1 MGELYGTC
9 ALLAAVLFF
18 VLLQK
23 FESRFGKVDKELGEI
38 KKRMDD
44 LLKAQEKMASGPVR
58 AKEDVTAETLDNT
71 DILPYVTEELPDS
84 TVTALKEEKAV
95 EEKAVEGIQPIMAET
110 TPQKLNA
117 SLEKESAEATL
128 QETSPEAPLEIP
140 SVSKRKQV
148 NYEKFIGEN
157 LFGKIGILV
166 FVIGVGFFVKYAI
179 DKDWINETLR
189 TVLGF
194 LTGSALLVVA
204 ERLQKK
210 YRTFSSLLA
219 GGAFAVF
226 YLTVAIAF
234 HFYHL
239 FPQTVAFTIL
249 IAITLFMSILSILY
263 DRREL
268 AIISLVGGFLAPFLV
283 STGNGNYL
291 VLFTYMSILNLGMFG
306 LSIYMK
312 WGELPVIAFVFTYV
326 VMGIFLLTG
335 FTTGSTHIS
344 VHLFIFATLFY
355 FIFLLPILSILRIE
369 AVKKN
374 RGLLLVIITNNFI
387 YLLLGI
393 LFLRNMGLPFKSE
406 GLLIAI
412 INLVLVIWLRMS
424 KKDYKFLIYA
434 MLGLVLT
441 FVSITIPIQLDGN
454 YITLFWAAEMVL
466 LLWLY
471 VKSKIGV
478 YERATQVLMGLTL
491 VSYLMDI
498 YNVLMTSSSSETI
511 FLNSSFATSLF
522 VGLATGAFALLMG
535 RYRSLFTEARYL
547 RYTPWNSIM
556 LLAAAAI
563 LYYTFMAEFAL
574 HLAGATRSG
583 MMLAFT
589 SAAIFILS
597 YTFKK
602 RFPIKQYTIP
612 YLTAMGM
619 NVLIYVI
626 NIWGDQWVYTSLT
639 PALLRWL
646 AAAFVIA
653 NLYYV
658 ARQYYTLIGLKTPF
672 TVYLNVL
679 ALFLWLTMARSF
691 LLQAGVEDFDAGFS
705 VSLSIAGFIQMALG
719 MRLHQKVLRI
729 ISLSTFGIVLLKL
742 ILKDLWA
749 MPTIGKII
757 VFIILGLIL
766 LILSFLYQKLKDVLF
781 NKVKA
786 AVHFRTGSL
795 YFIIFVFI
803 IFIPVKPRSVSPA
816 LQSVLCH
823 RNS

>member
-128 QETSPEAPLEIP
+128 QETSPEAPFEIL
-140 SVSKRKQV
+140 SASKRKQV

-306 LSIYMK
+306 LSIYKK

-406 GLLIAI
+406 GLLSLLIAI

-556 LLAAAAI
+556 LAAAAI

-597 YTFKK
+597 YAFKK

-619 NVLIYVI
+619 NVLIYAI

-639 PALLRWL
+639 PALLRWF

-742 ILKDLWA
+742 VLKDLWA

-781 NKVKA
+781 KNDEDE
-786 AVHFRTGSL
+786 TD
-795 YFIIFVFI
+795 
-803 IFIPVKPRSVSPA
+803 
-816 LQSVLCH
+816 
-823 RNS
+823 

>member
-1 MGELYGTC
+1 MGDFYGVC
-9 ALLAAVLFF
+9 ALLAALMFF
-18 VLLQK
+18 VLIQK
-23 FESRFGKVDKELGEI
+23 FDKKFGKVEKELDEI
-38 KKRMDD
+38 KKRMDAF
-44 LLKAQEKMASGPVR
+44 LKAQERIASDHVQS
-58 AKEDVTAETLDNT
+58 KENV
-71 DILPYVTEELPDS
+71 
-84 TVTALKEEKAV
+84 
-95 EEKAVEGIQPIMAET
+95 
-110 TPQKLNA
+110 
-117 SLEKESAEATL
+117 SAEAVEDTCIPPHAANEIPVPKKEL
-128 QETSPEAPLEIP
+128 LRKEEQLEAPQGMMAENNVTSEIP
-140 SVSKRKQV
+140 VVTPSVRKQKKV

-239 FPQTVAFTIL
+239 FPQTVAFIIL
-249 IAITLFMSILSILY
+249 IVITLFMSILSVLY

-268 AIISLVGGFLAPFLV
+268 AIISLVGGFLAPFIV
-283 STGNGNYL
+283 SSGDGNYM
-291 VLFTYMSILNLGMFG
+291 VLFTYISILNLGMFG
-306 LSIYMK
+306 LSIYKK
-312 WGELPVIAFVFTYV
+312 WGELPVIAFVFTYL
-326 VMGIFLLTG
+326 VMGLFLLTG
-335 FTTGSTHIS
+335 YSTGTAIIS
-344 VHLFIFATLFY
+344 VHLFAFATLFY

-369 AVKKN
+369 AIKKN

-393 LFLRNMGLPFKSE
+393 LFLRNMELAFKSE
-406 GLLIAI
+406 GLLSLFIAI

-471 VKSKIGV
+471 VKSKIWI
-478 YERATQVLMGLTL
+478 YERATLVLMGLTL
-491 VSYLMDI
+491 ISYLMDVSAVI
-498 YNVLMTSSSSETI
+498 LSSSSSDTV

-522 VGLATGAFALLMG
+522 VGLAAGAFALMMG
-535 RYRSLFTEARYL
+535 HYRSLFSESRCL
-547 RYTPWNSIM
+547 RYVPWNPVM
-556 LLAAAAI
+556 LLTSAAI
-563 LYYTFMAEFAL
+563 LYYTFMAEFSL

-583 MMLAFT
+583 MMLVFT
-589 SAAIFILS
+589 SAAILILS
-597 YTFKK
+597 YAFKK
-602 RFPIKQYTIP
+602 RFPIEQCTIP
-612 YLTAMGM
+612 YLAGLGI
-619 NVLIYVI
+619 NVLIYAI
-626 NIWGDQWVYTSLT
+626 NIWGDQWAHMSLS
-639 PALLRWL
+639 PVLLRWL
-646 AAAFVIA
+646 AAAFIIV

-658 ARQYYTLIGLKTPF
+658 ARQYYTIIGLKTHF

-679 ALFLWLTMARSF
+679 ALLLWLTMARSF
-691 LLQAGVEDFDAGFS
+691 LWQAGVEDFDAGFS
-705 VSLSIAGFIQMALG
+705 VSLSIAGFVQMALG

-766 LILSFLYQKLKDVLF
+766 LVLSFLYQKLKGVLF
-781 NKVKA
+781 KNDEDE
-786 AVHFRTGSL
+786 TD
-795 YFIIFVFI
+795 
-803 IFIPVKPRSVSPA
+803 
-816 LQSVLCH
+816 
-823 RNS
+823 

>member
-1 MGELYGTC
+1 MGDFYGVC
-9 ALLAAVLFF
+9 ALLAALMFF
-18 VLLQK
+18 VLIQK
-23 FESRFGKVDKELGEI
+23 FDKKFGKVEKELDEI
-38 KKRMDD
+38 KKRMDAF
-44 LLKAQEKMASGPVR
+44 LKAQERIASDHVQS
-58 AKEDVTAETLDNT
+58 KENV
-71 DILPYVTEELPDS
+71 
-84 TVTALKEEKAV
+84 
-95 EEKAVEGIQPIMAET
+95 
-110 TPQKLNA
+110 
-117 SLEKESAEATL
+117 SAEAVEDTCIPPHAANEIPVL
-128 QETSPEAPLEIP
+128 KKERLRKEEQLEAPQGMMAENNVTSEIP
-140 SVSKRKQV
+140 VVTPSVRKQKKV

-239 FPQTVAFTIL
+239 FPQTVAFIIL
-249 IAITLFMSILSILY
+249 IVITLFMSILSVLY

-268 AIISLVGGFLAPFLV
+268 AIISLVGGFLAPFIV
-283 STGNGNYL
+283 SSGDGNYM
-291 VLFTYMSILNLGMFG
+291 VLFTYISILNLGMFG
-306 LSIYMK
+306 LSIYKK
-312 WGELPVIAFVFTYV
+312 WGELPVIAFVFTYL
-326 VMGIFLLTG
+326 VMGLFLLTG
-335 FTTGSTHIS
+335 YSTGTAIIS
-344 VHLFIFATLFY
+344 VHLFAFATLFY

-369 AVKKN
+369 AIKKN

-393 LFLRNMGLPFKSE
+393 LFLRNMELAFKSE
-406 GLLIAI
+406 GLLSLFIAI

-471 VKSKIGV
+471 VKSKIWI
-478 YERATQVLMGLTL
+478 YERATLVLMGLTL
-491 VSYLMDI
+491 ISYLMDVSAVI
-498 YNVLMTSSSSETI
+498 LSSSSSDTV

-522 VGLATGAFALLMG
+522 VGLAAGAFALMMG
-535 RYRSLFTEARYL
+535 HYRSLFSESRCL
-547 RYTPWNSIM
+547 RYVPWNPVM
-556 LLAAAAI
+556 LLTSAAI
-563 LYYTFMAEFAL
+563 LYYTFMAEFSL

-583 MMLAFT
+583 MMLVFT
-589 SAAIFILS
+589 SAAILILS
-597 YTFKK
+597 YAFKK
-602 RFPIKQYTIP
+602 RFPIEQCTIP
-612 YLTAMGM
+612 YLAGLGI
-619 NVLIYVI
+619 NVLIYAI
-626 NIWGDQWVYTSLT
+626 NIWGDQWAHMSLS
-639 PALLRWL
+639 PVLLRWL
-646 AAAFVIA
+646 AAAFIIV

-658 ARQYYTLIGLKTPF
+658 ARQYYTIIGLKTHS

-679 ALFLWLTMARSF
+679 ALLLWLTMVRSF
-691 LLQAGVEDFDAGFS
+691 LWQAGVEDFDAGFS
-705 VSLSIAGFIQMALG
+705 VSLSIAGFVQMALG

-766 LILSFLYQKLKDVLF
+766 LVLSFLYQKLKGVLF
-781 NKVKA
+781 KNDEDE
-786 AVHFRTGSL
+786 TD
-795 YFIIFVFI
+795 
-803 IFIPVKPRSVSPA
+803 
-816 LQSVLCH
+816 
-823 RNS
+823 

>member
-306 LSIYMK
+306 LSIYQK

-335 FTTGSTHIS
+335 FTTGSTDIS

-387 YLLLGI
+387 YLLLGV

-406 GLLIAI
+406 GLLSLLIAI

-478 YERATQVLMGLTL
+478 YERATQVLMGLSL

-547 RYTPWNSIM
+547 RYIPWNSIM

-597 YTFKK
+597 YAFKK

-619 NVLIYVI
+619 NVLIYAI

-639 PALLRWL
+639 PALLRWF

-742 ILKDLWA
+742 VLKDLWA

-781 NKVKA
+781 KNDEDE
-786 AVHFRTGSL
+786 TD
-795 YFIIFVFI
+795 
-803 IFIPVKPRSVSPA
+803 
-816 LQSVLCH
+816 
-823 RNS
+823 

>member
-1 MGELYGTC
+1 MGDFYGVC
-9 ALLAAVLFF
+9 ALLAALMFF
-18 VLLQK
+18 VLIQK
-23 FESRFGKVDKELGEI
+23 FDKKFGKVEKELDEI
-38 KKRMDD
+38 KKRMDAF
-44 LLKAQEKMASGPVR
+44 LKAQERIASDHVQS
-58 AKEDVTAETLDNT
+58 KENV
-71 DILPYVTEELPDS
+71 
-84 TVTALKEEKAV
+84 
-95 EEKAVEGIQPIMAET
+95 
-110 TPQKLNA
+110 
-117 SLEKESAEATL
+117 SAEAVEDTCIPPHAANEIPVPKKEL
-128 QETSPEAPLEIP
+128 LRKEEQLEAPQGMMAENNVTSEIP
-140 SVSKRKQV
+140 VVTPSVRKQKKV

-239 FPQTVAFTIL
+239 FPQTVAFIIL
-249 IAITLFMSILSILY
+249 IVITLFMSILSVLY

-268 AIISLVGGFLAPFLV
+268 AIISLVGGFLAPFIV
-283 STGNGNYL
+283 SSGDGNYM
-291 VLFTYMSILNLGMFG
+291 VLFTYISILNLGMFG
-306 LSIYMK
+306 LSIYKK
-312 WGELPVIAFVFTYV
+312 WGELPVIAFVFTYL
-326 VMGIFLLTG
+326 VMGLFLLTG
-335 FTTGSTHIS
+335 YSTGTAIIS
-344 VHLFIFATLFY
+344 VHLFAFATLFY

-369 AVKKN
+369 AIKKN

-393 LFLRNMGLPFKSE
+393 LFLRNMELAFKSE
-406 GLLIAI
+406 GLLSLFIAI

-424 KKDYKFLIYA
+424 KRDYKFLIYA

-471 VKSKIGV
+471 VKSKIWI
-478 YERATQVLMGLTL
+478 YERATLVLMGLTL
-491 VSYLMDI
+491 ISYLMDVSAVI
-498 YNVLMTSSSSETI
+498 LSSPSSDTI

-522 VGLATGAFALLMG
+522 VGLAAGAFALMMG
-535 RYRSLFTEARYL
+535 HYRSLFSEARCL
-547 RYTPWNSIM
+547 RYVPWNPVM
-556 LLAAAAI
+556 LLTSAAI
-563 LYYTFMAEFAL
+563 LYYTFMAEFSL

-583 MMLAFT
+583 MMLVFT
-589 SAAIFILS
+589 SAAILILS
-597 YTFKK
+597 YAFKK
-602 RFPIKQYTIP
+602 RFPIEQCTIP
-612 YLTAMGM
+612 YLAGLGV
-619 NVLIYVI
+619 NVLIYAI
-626 NIWGDQWVYTSLT
+626 NIWGDQWAHMSL
-639 PALLRWL
+639 PPVLLRWL
-646 AAAFVIA
+646 AAAFIIV

-658 ARQYYTLIGLKTPF
+658 ARQYYTIIGLKIHF

-679 ALFLWLTMARSF
+679 ALLLWLTMARSF
-691 LLQAGVEDFDAGFS
+691 LWQAGVEDFDAGFS
-705 VSLSIAGFIQMALG
+705 VSLSIAGFVQMALG

-766 LILSFLYQKLKDVLF
+766 LVLSFLYQKLKGVLF
-781 NKVKA
+781 KNDEDE
-786 AVHFRTGSL
+786 TD
-795 YFIIFVFI
+795 
-803 IFIPVKPRSVSPA
+803 
-816 LQSVLCH
+816 
-823 RNS
+823 

>member
-1 MGELYGTC
+1 M
-9 ALLAAVLFF
+9 
-18 VLLQK
+18 
-23 FESRFGKVDKELGEI
+23 
-38 KKRMDD
+38 
-44 LLKAQEKMASGPVR
+44 
-58 AKEDVTAETLDNT
+58 
-71 DILPYVTEELPDS
+71 
-84 TVTALKEEKAV
+84 
-95 EEKAVEGIQPIMAET
+95 
-110 TPQKLNA
+110 
-117 SLEKESAEATL
+117 
-128 QETSPEAPLEIP
+128 
-140 SVSKRKQV
+140 
-148 NYEKFIGEN
+148 
-157 LFGKIGILV
+157 
-166 FVIGVGFFVKYAI
+166 KYAI

-239 FPQTVAFTIL
+239 FPQTVAFIIL
-249 IAITLFMSILSILY
+249 IVITLFMSILSVLY

-268 AIISLVGGFLAPFLV
+268 AIISLVGGFLAPFIV
-283 STGNGNYL
+283 SSGDGNYM
-291 VLFTYMSILNLGMFG
+291 VLFTYISILNLGMFG
-306 LSIYMK
+306 LSIYKK
-312 WGELPVIAFVFTYV
+312 WGELPVIAFVFTYL
-326 VMGIFLLTG
+326 VMGLFLLTG
-335 FTTGSTHIS
+335 YSTGTAIIS
-344 VHLFIFATLFY
+344 VHLFAFATLFY

-369 AVKKN
+369 AIKKN

-393 LFLRNMGLPFKSE
+393 LFLRNMELAFKSE
-406 GLLIAI
+406 GLLSLFIAI

-471 VKSKIGV
+471 VKSKIWI
-478 YERATQVLMGLTL
+478 YERATLVLMGLTL
-491 VSYLMDI
+491 ISYLMDVSAVI
-498 YNVLMTSSSSETI
+498 LSSSSSDTV

-522 VGLATGAFALLMG
+522 VGLAAGAFALMMG
-535 RYRSLFTEARYL
+535 HYRSLFSESRCL
-547 RYTPWNSIM
+547 RYVPWNPVM
-556 LLAAAAI
+556 LLTSAAI
-563 LYYTFMAEFAL
+563 LYYTFMAEFSL

-583 MMLAFT
+583 MMLVFT
-589 SAAIFILS
+589 SAAILILS
-597 YTFKK
+597 YAFKK
-602 RFPIKQYTIP
+602 RFPIEQCTIP
-612 YLTAMGM
+612 YLAGLGI
-619 NVLIYVI
+619 NVLIYAI
-626 NIWGDQWVYTSLT
+626 NIWGDQWAHMSLS
-639 PALLRWL
+639 PVLLRWL
-646 AAAFVIA
+646 AAAFIIV

-658 ARQYYTLIGLKTPF
+658 ARQYYTIIGLKTHS

-679 ALFLWLTMARSF
+679 ALLLWLTMVRSF
-691 LLQAGVEDFDAGFS
+691 LWQAGVEDFDAGFS
-705 VSLSIAGFIQMALG
+705 VSLSIAGFVQMALG

-766 LILSFLYQKLKDVLF
+766 LVLSFLYQKLKGVLF
-781 NKVKA
+781 KNDEDE
-786 AVHFRTGSL
+786 TD
-795 YFIIFVFI
+795 
-803 IFIPVKPRSVSPA
+803 
-816 LQSVLCH
+816 
-823 RNS
+823 

>member
-1 MGELYGTC
+1 MGDFYGVC
-9 ALLAAVLFF
+9 ALLAALMFF
-18 VLLQK
+18 VLIQK
-23 FESRFGKVDKELGEI
+23 FDKKFGKVEKELDEI
-38 KKRMDD
+38 KKRMDAF
-44 LLKAQEKMASGPVR
+44 LKAQERIASDHVQS
-58 AKEDVTAETLDNT
+58 KENV
-71 DILPYVTEELPDS
+71 
-84 TVTALKEEKAV
+84 
-95 EEKAVEGIQPIMAET
+95 
-110 TPQKLNA
+110 
-117 SLEKESAEATL
+117 SAEAVEDTCIPPHAANEIPVPKKEL
-128 QETSPEAPLEIP
+128 LRKEEQLEAPQGMMAENNVTSEIP
-140 SVSKRKQV
+140 VVTPSVRKQKKV

-239 FPQTVAFTIL
+239 FPQTVAFIIL
-249 IAITLFMSILSILY
+249 IVITLFMSILSVLY

-268 AIISLVGGFLAPFLV
+268 AIISLVGGFLAPFIV
-283 STGNGNYL
+283 SSGDGNYM
-291 VLFTYMSILNLGMFG
+291 VLFTYISILNLGMFG
-306 LSIYMK
+306 LSIYKK
-312 WGELPVIAFVFTYV
+312 WGELPVIAFVFTYL
-326 VMGIFLLTG
+326 VMGLFLLTG
-335 FTTGSTHIS
+335 YSTGTAIIS
-344 VHLFIFATLFY
+344 VHLFAFATLFY

-369 AVKKN
+369 AIKKN

-393 LFLRNMGLPFKSE
+393 LFLRNMELAFKSE
-406 GLLIAI
+406 GLLSLFIAI

-471 VKSKIGV
+471 VKSKIWI
-478 YERATQVLMGLTL
+478 YERATLVLMGLTL
-491 VSYLMDI
+491 ISYLMDVSAVI
-498 YNVLMTSSSSETI
+498 LSSPSSDTI

-522 VGLATGAFALLMG
+522 VGLAAGAFALMMG
-535 RYRSLFTEARYL
+535 HYRSLFSEARCL
-547 RYTPWNSIM
+547 RYVPWNPVM
-556 LLAAAAI
+556 LLTSAAI
-563 LYYTFMAEFAL
+563 LYYTFMAEFSL

-583 MMLAFT
+583 MMLVFT
-589 SAAIFILS
+589 SAAILILS
-597 YTFKK
+597 YAFKK
-602 RFPIKQYTIP
+602 RFPIEQCTIP
-612 YLTAMGM
+612 YLAGLGV
-619 NVLIYVI
+619 NVLIYAI
-626 NIWGDQWVYTSLT
+626 NIWGDQWAHMSL
-639 PALLRWL
+639 PPVLLRWL
-646 AAAFVIA
+646 AAAFIIV

-658 ARQYYTLIGLKTPF
+658 ARQYYTIIGLKIHF

-679 ALFLWLTMARSF
+679 ALLLWLTMARSF
-691 LLQAGVEDFDAGFS
+691 LWQAGVEDFDAGFS
-705 VSLSIAGFIQMALG
+705 VSLSIAGFVQMALG

-749 MPTIGKII
+749 MPLS
-757 VFIILGLIL
+757 VRSLC
-766 LILSFLYQKLKDVLF
+766 LSFW
-781 NKVKA
+781 A
-786 AVHFRTGSL
+786 
-795 YFIIFVFI
+795 
-803 IFIPVKPRSVSPA
+803 
-816 LQSVLCH
+816 
-823 RNS
+823 

>member
-1 MGELYGTC
+1 MGDFYGVC
-9 ALLAAVLFF
+9 ALLAALMFF
-18 VLLQK
+18 VLIQK
-23 FESRFGKVDKELGEI
+23 FDKKFGKVEKELDEI
-38 KKRMDD
+38 KKRMDAF
-44 LLKAQEKMASGPVR
+44 LKAQERIASDHVQS
-58 AKEDVTAETLDNT
+58 KENV
-71 DILPYVTEELPDS
+71 
-84 TVTALKEEKAV
+84 
-95 EEKAVEGIQPIMAET
+95 
-110 TPQKLNA
+110 
-117 SLEKESAEATL
+117 SAEAVEDTCIPPHAANEIPVPKKEL
-128 QETSPEAPLEIP
+128 LRKEEQLEAPQGMMAENNVTSEIP
-140 SVSKRKQV
+140 VVTPSVRKQKKV

-239 FPQTVAFTIL
+239 FPQTVAFIIL
-249 IAITLFMSILSILY
+249 IVITLFMSILSVLY

-268 AIISLVGGFLAPFLV
+268 AIISLVGGFLAPFIV
-283 STGNGNYL
+283 SSGDGNYM
-291 VLFTYMSILNLGMFG
+291 VLFTYISILNLGMFG
-306 LSIYMK
+306 LSIYKK
-312 WGELPVIAFVFTYV
+312 WGELQVIAFVFTYL
-326 VMGIFLLTG
+326 VMGLFLLTG
-335 FTTGSTHIS
+335 YSTGTAIIS
-344 VHLFIFATLFY
+344 VHLFAFATLFY

-369 AVKKN
+369 AIKKN

-393 LFLRNMGLPFKSE
+393 LFLRNMELAFKSE
-406 GLLIAI
+406 GLLSLFIAI

-466 LLWLY
+466 LLWLS
-471 VKSKIGV
+471 VKSKIWI
-478 YERATQVLMGLTL
+478 YERATLVLMGLTL
-491 VSYLMDI
+491 ISYLMDVSAVI
-498 YNVLMTSSSSETI
+498 LSSPSSDTI

-522 VGLATGAFALLMG
+522 VGLAAGAFALMMG
-535 RYRSLFTEARYL
+535 HYRSLFSEARCL
-547 RYTPWNSIM
+547 RYVPWNPVM
-556 LLAAAAI
+556 LLTSAAI
-563 LYYTFMAEFAL
+563 LYYTFMAEFSL

-583 MMLAFT
+583 MMLVFT
-589 SAAIFILS
+589 SAAILILS
-597 YTFKK
+597 YAFKK
-602 RFPIKQYTIP
+602 RFPIEQCTIP
-612 YLTAMGM
+612 YLAGLGV
-619 NVLIYVI
+619 NVLIYAI
-626 NIWGDQWVYTSLT
+626 NIWGDQWAHMSL
-639 PALLRWL
+639 PPVLLRWL
-646 AAAFVIA
+646 AAAFIIV

-658 ARQYYTLIGLKTPF
+658 ARQYYTIIGLKIHF

-679 ALFLWLTMARSF
+679 ALLLWLTMARSF
-691 LLQAGVEDFDAGFS
+691 LWQAGVEDFDAGFS
-705 VSLSIAGFIQMALG
+705 VSLSIAGFVQMALG

-766 LILSFLYQKLKDVLF
+766 LVLSFLYQKLKGVLF
-781 NKVKA
+781 KNDEDE
-786 AVHFRTGSL
+786 TD
-795 YFIIFVFI
+795 
-803 IFIPVKPRSVSPA
+803 
-816 LQSVLCH
+816 
-823 RNS
+823 

>member
-1 MGELYGTC
+1 MGDFYGVC
-9 ALLAAVLFF
+9 ALLAALMFF
-18 VLLQK
+18 VLIQK
-23 FESRFGKVDKELGEI
+23 FDKKFGKVEKELDEI
-38 KKRMDD
+38 KKRMDAF
-44 LLKAQEKMASGPVR
+44 LKAQERIASDHVQS
-58 AKEDVTAETLDNT
+58 KENV
-71 DILPYVTEELPDS
+71 
-84 TVTALKEEKAV
+84 
-95 EEKAVEGIQPIMAET
+95 
-110 TPQKLNA
+110 
-117 SLEKESAEATL
+117 SAEAVEDTCIPPHAANEIPVL
-128 QETSPEAPLEIP
+128 KKELLRKEEQLEAPQGMMAENNVTSEIP
-140 SVSKRKQV
+140 VVTPSVRKQKKV

-239 FPQTVAFTIL
+239 FPQTVAFIIL
-249 IAITLFMSILSILY
+249 IVITLFMSILSVLY

-268 AIISLVGGFLAPFLV
+268 AIISLVGGFLAPFIV
-283 STGNGNYL
+283 SSGDGNYM
-291 VLFTYMSILNLGMFG
+291 VLFTYISILNLGMFG
-306 LSIYMK
+306 LSIYKK
-312 WGELPVIAFVFTYV
+312 WGELPVIAFVFTYL
-326 VMGIFLLTG
+326 VMGLFLLTG
-335 FTTGSTHIS
+335 YSTGTAIIS
-344 VHLFIFATLFY
+344 VHLFAFATLFY

-369 AVKKN
+369 AIKKN

-393 LFLRNMGLPFKSE
+393 LFLRNMELAFKSE
-406 GLLIAI
+406 GLLSLFIAI

-471 VKSKIGV
+471 VKSKIWI
-478 YERATQVLMGLTL
+478 YERATLVLMGLTL
-491 VSYLMDI
+491 ISYLMDVSAVI
-498 YNVLMTSSSSETI
+498 LSSSSSDTV

-522 VGLATGAFALLMG
+522 VGLAAGAFALMMG
-535 RYRSLFTEARYL
+535 HYRSLFSESRCL
-547 RYTPWNSIM
+547 RYVPWNPVM
-556 LLAAAAI
+556 LLTSAAI
-563 LYYTFMAEFAL
+563 LYYTFMAEFSL

-583 MMLAFT
+583 MMLVFT
-589 SAAIFILS
+589 SAAILILS
-597 YTFKK
+597 YAFKK
-602 RFPIKQYTIP
+602 RFPIEQCTIP
-612 YLTAMGM
+612 YLAGLGI
-619 NVLIYVI
+619 NVLIYAI
-626 NIWGDQWVYTSLT
+626 NIWGDQWAHMSL
-639 PALLRWL
+639 PPVLLRWL
-646 AAAFVIA
+646 AAAFIIV

-658 ARQYYTLIGLKTPF
+658 ARQYYTIIGLKTHS

-679 ALFLWLTMARSF
+679 ALLLWLTMVRSF
-691 LLQAGVEDFDAGFS
+691 LWQAGVEDFDAGFS
-705 VSLSIAGFIQMALG
+705 VSLSIAGFVQMALG

-766 LILSFLYQKLKDVLF
+766 LVLSFLYQKLKGVLF
-781 NKVKA
+781 KNDEDE
-786 AVHFRTGSL
+786 TD
-795 YFIIFVFI
+795 
-803 IFIPVKPRSVSPA
+803 
-816 LQSVLCH
+816 
-823 RNS
+823 

>member
-1 MGELYGTC
+1 VEDTC
-9 ALLAAVLFF
+9 IPPHAANEIPVL
-18 VLLQK
+18 K
-23 FESRFGKVDKELGEI
+23 KELL
-38 KKRMDD
+38 R
-44 LLKAQEKMASGPVR
+44 
-58 AKEDVTAETLDNT
+58 
-71 DILPYVTEELPDS
+71 
-84 TVTALKEEKAV
+84 KEEQLEAPQ
-95 EEKAVEGIQPIMAET
+95 GMMAE
-110 TPQKLNA
+110 NNV
-117 SLEKESAEATL
+117 
-128 QETSPEAPLEIP
+128 TSEIP
-140 SVSKRKQV
+140 VVTPSVRKQKKV

-239 FPQTVAFTIL
+239 FPQTVAFIIL
-249 IAITLFMSILSILY
+249 IVITLFMSILSVLY

-268 AIISLVGGFLAPFLV
+268 AIISLVGGFLAPFIV
-283 STGNGNYL
+283 SSGDGNYM
-291 VLFTYMSILNLGMFG
+291 VLFTYISILNLGMFG
-306 LSIYMK
+306 LSIYKK
-312 WGELPVIAFVFTYV
+312 WGELPVIAFVFTYL
-326 VMGIFLLTG
+326 VMGLFLLTG
-335 FTTGSTHIS
+335 YSTGTAIIS
-344 VHLFIFATLFY
+344 VHLFAFATLFY

-369 AVKKN
+369 AIKKN

-393 LFLRNMGLPFKSE
+393 LFLRNMELAFKSE
-406 GLLIAI
+406 GLLSLFIAI

-471 VKSKIGV
+471 VKSKIWI
-478 YERATQVLMGLTL
+478 YERATLVLMGLTL
-491 VSYLMDI
+491 ISYLMDVSAVI
-498 YNVLMTSSSSETI
+498 LSSSSSDTV

-522 VGLATGAFALLMG
+522 VGLAAGAFALMMG
-535 RYRSLFTEARYL
+535 HYRSLFSESRCL
-547 RYTPWNSIM
+547 RYVPWNPVM
-556 LLAAAAI
+556 LLTSAAI
-563 LYYTFMAEFAL
+563 LYYTFMAEFSL

-583 MMLAFT
+583 MMLVFT
-589 SAAIFILS
+589 SAAILILS
-597 YTFKK
+597 YAFKK
-602 RFPIKQYTIP
+602 RFPIEQCTIP
-612 YLTAMGM
+612 YLAGLGI
-619 NVLIYVI
+619 NVLIYAI
-626 NIWGDQWVYTSLT
+626 NIWGDQWAHMSLS
-639 PALLRWL
+639 PVLLRWL
-646 AAAFVIA
+646 AAAFIIV

-658 ARQYYTLIGLKTPF
+658 ARQYYTIIGLKTHS

-679 ALFLWLTMARSF
+679 ALLLWLTMVRSF
-691 LLQAGVEDFDAGFS
+691 LWQAGVEDFDAGFS
-705 VSLSIAGFIQMALG
+705 VSLSIAGFVQMALG

-766 LILSFLYQKLKDVLF
+766 LVLSFLYQKLKGVLF
-781 NKVKA
+781 KNDEDE
-786 AVHFRTGSL
+786 TD
-795 YFIIFVFI
+795 
-803 IFIPVKPRSVSPA
+803 
-816 LQSVLCH
+816 
-823 RNS
+823 

>member
-219 GGAFAVF
+219 GGAFA
-226 YLTVAIAF
+226 
-234 HFYHL
+234 
-239 FPQTVAFTIL
+239 
-249 IAITLFMSILSILY
+249 AITLFMSILSILY

-406 GLLIAI
+406 GLLSLLIAI

-597 YTFKK
+597 YAFKK

-619 NVLIYVI
+619 NVLIYAI

-639 PALLRWL
+639 PALLRWF

-742 ILKDLWA
+742 VLKDLWA

-781 NKVKA
+781 KNDEDE
-786 AVHFRTGSL
+786 TD
-795 YFIIFVFI
+795 
-803 IFIPVKPRSVSPA
+803 
-816 LQSVLCH
+816 
-823 RNS
+823 

>member
-1 MGELYGTC
+1 MGDFYGVC
-9 ALLAAVLFF
+9 ALLAALMFF
-18 VLLQK
+18 VLIQK
-23 FESRFGKVDKELGEI
+23 FDKKFGKVEKELDEI
-38 KKRMDD
+38 KKRMDAF
-44 LLKAQEKMASGPVR
+44 LKAQERIASDHVQS
-58 AKEDVTAETLDNT
+58 KENV
-71 DILPYVTEELPDS
+71 
-84 TVTALKEEKAV
+84 
-95 EEKAVEGIQPIMAET
+95 
-110 TPQKLNA
+110 
-117 SLEKESAEATL
+117 SAEAVEDTCIPPHAANEIPVL
-128 QETSPEAPLEIP
+128 KKELLRKEEQLEAPQGMMAENNVTSEIP
-140 SVSKRKQV
+140 VVTPSVRKQKKV

-239 FPQTVAFTIL
+239 FPQTVAFIIL
-249 IAITLFMSILSILY
+249 IVITLFMSILSVLY

-268 AIISLVGGFLAPFLV
+268 AIISLVGGFLAPFIV
-283 STGNGNYL
+283 SSGDGNYM
-291 VLFTYMSILNLGMFG
+291 VLFTYISILNLGMFG
-306 LSIYMK
+306 LSIYKK
-312 WGELPVIAFVFTYV
+312 WGELPVIVFVFTYL
-326 VMGIFLLTG
+326 VMGLFLLTG
-335 FTTGSTHIS
+335 YSTGTAIIS
-344 VHLFIFATLFY
+344 VHLFAFATLFY

-369 AVKKN
+369 AIKKN

-393 LFLRNMGLPFKSE
+393 LFLRNMELAFKSE
-406 GLLIAI
+406 GLLSLFIAI

-471 VKSKIGV
+471 VKSKIWI
-478 YERATQVLMGLTL
+478 YERATLVLMGLTL
-491 VSYLMDI
+491 ISYLMDVSAVI
-498 YNVLMTSSSSETI
+498 LSSSSSDTV

-522 VGLATGAFALLMG
+522 VGLAAGAFALMMG
-535 RYRSLFTEARYL
+535 HYRSLFSESRCL
-547 RYTPWNSIM
+547 RYVPWNPVM
-556 LLAAAAI
+556 LLTSAAI
-563 LYYTFMAEFAL
+563 LYYTFMAEFSL

-583 MMLAFT
+583 MMLVFT
-589 SAAIFILS
+589 SAAILILS
-597 YTFKK
+597 YAFKK
-602 RFPIKQYTIP
+602 RFPIEQCTIP
-612 YLTAMGM
+612 YLAGLGI
-619 NVLIYVI
+619 NVLIYAI
-626 NIWGDQWVYTSLT
+626 NIWGDQWAHMSLS
-639 PALLRWL
+639 PVLLRWL
-646 AAAFVIA
+646 AAAFIIV

-658 ARQYYTLIGLKTPF
+658 ARQYYTIIGLKTHF

-679 ALFLWLTMARSF
+679 ALLLWLTMVRSF
-691 LLQAGVEDFDAGFS
+691 LWQAGVEDFDAGFS
-705 VSLSIAGFIQMALG
+705 VSLSIAGFVQMALG

-766 LILSFLYQKLKDVLF
+766 LVLSFLYQKLKGVLF
-781 NKVKA
+781 KNDEDE
-786 AVHFRTGSL
+786 TD
-795 YFIIFVFI
+795 
-803 IFIPVKPRSVSPA
+803 
-816 LQSVLCH
+816 
-823 RNS
+823 

>member
-1 MGELYGTC
+1 M
-9 ALLAAVLFF
+9 FF
-18 VLLQK
+18 VLIQK
-23 FESRFGKVDKELGEI
+23 FDKKFGKVEKELDEI
-38 KKRMDD
+38 KKRMDAF
-44 LLKAQEKMASGPVR
+44 LKAQERIASDHVQS
-58 AKEDVTAETLDNT
+58 KENV
-71 DILPYVTEELPDS
+71 
-84 TVTALKEEKAV
+84 
-95 EEKAVEGIQPIMAET
+95 
-110 TPQKLNA
+110 
-117 SLEKESAEATL
+117 SAEAVEDTCIPPHAANEIPVL
-128 QETSPEAPLEIP
+128 KKELLRKEEQLEAPQGMMAENNVTSEIP
-140 SVSKRKQV
+140 VVTPSVRKQKKV

-239 FPQTVAFTIL
+239 FPQTVAFIIL
-249 IAITLFMSILSILY
+249 IVITLFMSILSVLY

-268 AIISLVGGFLAPFLV
+268 AIISLVGGFLAPFIV
-283 STGNGNYL
+283 SSGDGNYM
-291 VLFTYMSILNLGMFG
+291 VLFTYISILNLGMFG
-306 LSIYMK
+306 LSIYKK
-312 WGELPVIAFVFTYV
+312 WGELPVIAFVFTYL
-326 VMGIFLLTG
+326 VMGLFLLTG
-335 FTTGSTHIS
+335 YSTGTAIIS
-344 VHLFIFATLFY
+344 VHLFAFATLFY

-369 AVKKN
+369 AIKKN

-393 LFLRNMGLPFKSE
+393 LFLRNMELAFKSE
-406 GLLIAI
+406 GLLSLFIAI

-471 VKSKIGV
+471 VKSKIWI
-478 YERATQVLMGLTL
+478 YERATLVLMGLTL
-491 VSYLMDI
+491 ISYLMDVSAVI
-498 YNVLMTSSSSETI
+498 LSSSSSDTV

-522 VGLATGAFALLMG
+522 VGLAAGAFALMMG
-535 RYRSLFTEARYL
+535 HYRSLFSESRCL
-547 RYTPWNSIM
+547 RYVPWNPVM
-556 LLAAAAI
+556 LLTSAAI
-563 LYYTFMAEFAL
+563 LYYTFMAEFSL

-583 MMLAFT
+583 MMLVFT
-589 SAAIFILS
+589 SAAILILS
-597 YTFKK
+597 YAFKK
-602 RFPIKQYTIP
+602 RFPIEQCTIP
-612 YLTAMGM
+612 YLAGLGI
-619 NVLIYVI
+619 NVLIYAI
-626 NIWGDQWVYTSLT
+626 NIWGDQWAHMSLS
-639 PALLRWL
+639 PVLLRWL
-646 AAAFVIA
+646 AAAFIIV

-658 ARQYYTLIGLKTPF
+658 ARQYYTIIGLKTHF

-679 ALFLWLTMARSF
+679 ALLLWLTMVRSF
-691 LLQAGVEDFDAGFS
+691 LWQAGVEDFDAGFS
-705 VSLSIAGFIQMALG
+705 VSLSIAGFVQMALG

-766 LILSFLYQKLKDVLF
+766 LVLSFLYQKLKGVLF
-781 NKVKA
+781 KNDEDE
-786 AVHFRTGSL
+786 TD
-795 YFIIFVFI
+795 
-803 IFIPVKPRSVSPA
+803 
-816 LQSVLCH
+816 
-823 RNS
+823 

>member
-1 MGELYGTC
+1 MGDFYGVC
-9 ALLAAVLFF
+9 ALLAALMFF
-18 VLLQK
+18 VLIQK
-23 FESRFGKVDKELGEI
+23 FDKKFGKVEKELDEI
-38 KKRMDD
+38 KKRMDAF
-44 LLKAQEKMASGPVR
+44 LKAQERIASDHVQS
-58 AKEDVTAETLDNT
+58 KENV
-71 DILPYVTEELPDS
+71 
-84 TVTALKEEKAV
+84 
-95 EEKAVEGIQPIMAET
+95 
-110 TPQKLNA
+110 
-117 SLEKESAEATL
+117 SAEAVEDTCIPPHAANEIPVL
-128 QETSPEAPLEIP
+128 KKELLRKEEQLEAPQGMMAENNVTSEIP
-140 SVSKRKQV
+140 VVTPSVRKQKKV

-179 DKDWINETLR
+179 DKDLINETLR

-239 FPQTVAFTIL
+239 FPQTVAFIIL
-249 IAITLFMSILSILY
+249 IVITLFMSILSVLY

-268 AIISLVGGFLAPFLV
+268 AIISLVGGFLAPFIV
-283 STGNGNYL
+283 SSGDGNYM
-291 VLFTYMSILNLGMFG
+291 VLFTYISILNLGMFG
-306 LSIYMK
+306 LSIYKK
-312 WGELPVIAFVFTYV
+312 WGELPVIAFVFTYL
-326 VMGIFLLTG
+326 VMGLFLLTG
-335 FTTGSTHIS
+335 YSTGTAIIS
-344 VHLFIFATLFY
+344 VHLFAFATLFY

-369 AVKKN
+369 AIKKN

-393 LFLRNMGLPFKSE
+393 LFLRNMELAFKSE
-406 GLLIAI
+406 GLLSLFIAI

-471 VKSKIGV
+471 VKSKIWI
-478 YERATQVLMGLTL
+478 YERATLVLMGLTL
-491 VSYLMDI
+491 ISYLMDVSAVI
-498 YNVLMTSSSSETI
+498 LSSSSSDTV

-522 VGLATGAFALLMG
+522 VGLAAGAFALMMG
-535 RYRSLFTEARYL
+535 HYRSLFSESRCL
-547 RYTPWNSIM
+547 RYVPWNPVM
-556 LLAAAAI
+556 LLTSAAI
-563 LYYTFMAEFAL
+563 LYYTFMAEFSL

-583 MMLAFT
+583 MMLVFT
-589 SAAIFILS
+589 SAAILILS
-597 YTFKK
+597 YAFKK
-602 RFPIKQYTIP
+602 RFPIEQCTIP
-612 YLTAMGM
+612 YLAGLGI
-619 NVLIYVI
+619 NVLIYAI
-626 NIWGDQWVYTSLT
+626 NIWGDQWAHMSLS
-639 PALLRWL
+639 PVLLRWL
-646 AAAFVIA
+646 AAAFIIV

-658 ARQYYTLIGLKTPF
+658 ARQYYTIIGLKTHS

-679 ALFLWLTMARSF
+679 ALLLWLTMVRSF
-691 LLQAGVEDFDAGFS
+691 LWQAGVEDFDAGFS
-705 VSLSIAGFIQMALG
+705 VSLSIAGFVQMALG

-766 LILSFLYQKLKDVLF
+766 LVLSFLYQKLKGVLF
-781 NKVKA
+781 KNDEDE
-786 AVHFRTGSL
+786 TD
-795 YFIIFVFI
+795 
-803 IFIPVKPRSVSPA
+803 
-816 LQSVLCH
+816 
-823 RNS
+823 

>member
-1 MGELYGTC
+1 MGDFYGVC
-9 ALLAAVLFF
+9 ALLAALMFF
-18 VLLQK
+18 VLIQK
-23 FESRFGKVDKELGEI
+23 FDKKFGKVEKELDEI
-38 KKRMDD
+38 KKRMDAF
-44 LLKAQEKMASGPVR
+44 LKAQERIASDHVQS
-58 AKEDVTAETLDNT
+58 KENV
-71 DILPYVTEELPDS
+71 
-84 TVTALKEEKAV
+84 
-95 EEKAVEGIQPIMAET
+95 
-110 TPQKLNA
+110 
-117 SLEKESAEATL
+117 SAEAVEDTCIPPHAANEIPVL
-128 QETSPEAPLEIP
+128 KKELLRKEEQLEAPQGMMAENNVTSEIP
-140 SVSKRKQV
+140 VVTPSVRKQKKV

-239 FPQTVAFTIL
+239 FPQTVAFIIL
-249 IAITLFMSILSILY
+249 IVITLFMSILSVLY

-268 AIISLVGGFLAPFLV
+268 AIISLVGGFLAPFIV
-283 STGNGNYL
+283 SSGDGNYM
-291 VLFTYMSILNLGMFG
+291 VLFTYISILNLGMFG
-306 LSIYMK
+306 LSIYKK
-312 WGELPVIAFVFTYV
+312 WGELPVIAFVFTYL
-326 VMGIFLLTG
+326 VMGLFLLTG
-335 FTTGSTHIS
+335 YSTGTAIIS
-344 VHLFIFATLFY
+344 VHLFAFATLFY

-369 AVKKN
+369 AIKKN

-393 LFLRNMGLPFKSE
+393 LFLRNMELAFKSE
-406 GLLIAI
+406 GLLSLFIAI

-471 VKSKIGV
+471 VKSKIWI
-478 YERATQVLMGLTL
+478 YERATLVLMGLTL
-491 VSYLMDI
+491 ISYLMDVSAVI
-498 YNVLMTSSSSETI
+498 LSSSSSDTV

-522 VGLATGAFALLMG
+522 VGLAAGAFALMMG
-535 RYRSLFTEARYL
+535 HYRSLFSESRCL
-547 RYTPWNSIM
+547 RYVPWNPVM
-556 LLAAAAI
+556 LLTSAAI
-563 LYYTFMAEFAL
+563 LYYTFMAEFSL

-583 MMLAFT
+583 MMLVFT
-589 SAAIFILS
+589 SAAILILS
-597 YTFKK
+597 YAFKK
-602 RFPIKQYTIP
+602 RFPIEQCTIP
-612 YLTAMGM
+612 YLAGLGI
-619 NVLIYVI
+619 NVLIYAI
-626 NIWGDQWVYTSLT
+626 NIWGDQWAHMSLS
-639 PALLRWL
+639 PVLLRWL
-646 AAAFVIA
+646 AAAFIIV

-658 ARQYYTLIGLKTPF
+658 ARQYYTIIGLKTHF

-679 ALFLWLTMARSF
+679 ALLLWLTMVRSF
-691 LLQAGVEDFDAGFS
+691 LWQAGVEDFDAGFS
-705 VSLSIAGFIQMALG
+705 VSLSIAGFVQMALG

-729 ISLSTFGIVLLKL
+729 ILSLIHISE
-742 ILKDLWA
+742 
-749 MPTIGKII
+749 PTR
-757 VFIILGLIL
+757 
-766 LILSFLYQKLKDVLF
+766 
-781 NKVKA
+781 
-786 AVHFRTGSL
+786 H
-795 YFIIFVFI
+795 
-803 IFIPVKPRSVSPA
+803 
-816 LQSVLCH
+816 
-823 RNS
+823 

>member
-1 MGELYGTC
+1 MGDFYGVC
-9 ALLAAVLFF
+9 ALLAALMFF
-18 VLLQK
+18 VLIQK
-23 FESRFGKVDKELGEI
+23 FDKKFGKVEKELDEI
-38 KKRMDD
+38 KKRMDAF
-44 LLKAQEKMASGPVR
+44 LKAQERIASDHVQS
-58 AKEDVTAETLDNT
+58 KENV
-71 DILPYVTEELPDS
+71 
-84 TVTALKEEKAV
+84 
-95 EEKAVEGIQPIMAET
+95 
-110 TPQKLNA
+110 
-117 SLEKESAEATL
+117 SAEAVEDTCIPPHAANEIPVL
-128 QETSPEAPLEIP
+128 KKELLRKEEQLEAPQGMMAENNVTSEIP
-140 SVSKRKQV
+140 VVTPSVRKQKKV

-239 FPQTVAFTIL
+239 FPQTVAFIIL
-249 IAITLFMSILSILY
+249 IVITLFMSILSVLY

-268 AIISLVGGFLAPFLV
+268 AIISLVGGFLAPFIV
-283 STGNGNYL
+283 SSGDGNYM
-291 VLFTYMSILNLGMFG
+291 VLFTYISILNLGMFG
-306 LSIYMK
+306 LSIYKK
-312 WGELPVIAFVFTYV
+312 WGELPVIAFVFTYL
-326 VMGIFLLTG
+326 VMGLFLLTG
-335 FTTGSTHIS
+335 YSTGTAIIS
-344 VHLFIFATLFY
+344 VHLFAFATLFY

-369 AVKKN
+369 AIKKN

-393 LFLRNMGLPFKSE
+393 LFLRNMELAFKSE
-406 GLLIAI
+406 GLLSLFIAI

-471 VKSKIGV
+471 VKSKIWI
-478 YERATQVLMGLTL
+478 YERATLVLMGLTL
-491 VSYLMDI
+491 ISYLMDVSAVI
-498 YNVLMTSSSSETI
+498 LSSSSSDTV

-522 VGLATGAFALLMG
+522 VGLAAGAFALMMG
-535 RYRSLFTEARYL
+535 HYRSLFSESRCL
-547 RYTPWNSIM
+547 RYVPWNPVM
-556 LLAAAAI
+556 LLTSAAI
-563 LYYTFMAEFAL
+563 LYYTFMAEFSL

-583 MMLAFT
+583 MMLVFT
-589 SAAIFILS
+589 SAAILILS
-597 YTFKK
+597 YAFKK
-602 RFPIKQYTIP
+602 RFPIEQCTIP
-612 YLTAMGM
+612 YLAGLGI
-619 NVLIYVI
+619 NVLIYAI
-626 NIWGDQWVYTSLT
+626 NIWGDQWAHMSLS
-639 PALLRWL
+639 PVLLRWL
-646 AAAFVIA
+646 AAAFIIV

-658 ARQYYTLIGLKTPF
+658 ARQYYTIIGLKTHS

-679 ALFLWLTMARSF
+679 ALLLWLTMVRSF
-691 LLQAGVEDFDAGFS
+691 LWQAGVEDFDAGFS
-705 VSLSIAGFIQMALG
+705 VSLSIAGFVQMALG

-729 ISLSTFGIVLLKL
+729 ISLSTFGIVLLKQ

-766 LILSFLYQKLKDVLF
+766 LVLSFLYQKLKGVLF
-781 NKVKA
+781 KNDEDE
-786 AVHFRTGSL
+786 TD
-795 YFIIFVFI
+795 
-803 IFIPVKPRSVSPA
+803 
-816 LQSVLCH
+816 
-823 RNS
+823 

>member
-1 MGELYGTC
+1 
-9 ALLAAVLFF
+9 
-18 VLLQK
+18 
-23 FESRFGKVDKELGEI
+23 
-38 KKRMDD
+38 MDAF
-44 LLKAQEKMASGPVR
+44 LKAQERIASDHVQS
-58 AKEDVTAETLDNT
+58 KENV
-71 DILPYVTEELPDS
+71 
-84 TVTALKEEKAV
+84 
-95 EEKAVEGIQPIMAET
+95 
-110 TPQKLNA
+110 
-117 SLEKESAEATL
+117 SAEAVEDTCIPPHAANEIPVPKKEL
-128 QETSPEAPLEIP
+128 LRKEEQLEAPQGMMAENNVTSEIP
-140 SVSKRKQV
+140 VVTPSVRKQKKV

-179 DKDWINETLR
+179 DKEWINETLR

-239 FPQTVAFTIL
+239 FPQTVAFIIL
-249 IAITLFMSILSILY
+249 IVITLFMSILSVLY

-268 AIISLVGGFLAPFLV
+268 AIISLVGGFLAPFIV
-283 STGNGNYL
+283 SSGDGNYM
-291 VLFTYMSILNLGMFG
+291 VLFTYISILNLGMFG
-306 LSIYMK
+306 LSIYKK
-312 WGELPVIAFVFTYV
+312 WGELPVIAFGFTYV
-326 VMGIFLLTG
+326 VIGLFLLTG
-335 FTTGSTHIS
+335 YSTGTAIIS
-344 VHLFIFATLFY
+344 VHLFAFATLFY

-369 AVKKN
+369 AIKKN

-393 LFLRNMGLPFKSE
+393 LFLRNMELAFKSE
-406 GLLIAI
+406 GLLSLFIAI

-471 VKSKIGV
+471 VKSKIWI
-478 YERATQVLMGLTL
+478 YERATLVLMGLTL
-491 VSYLMDI
+491 ISYLMDVSAVI
-498 YNVLMTSSSSETI
+498 LSSPSSDTI

-522 VGLATGAFALLMG
+522 VGLAAGAFALMMG
-535 RYRSLFTEARYL
+535 HYRSLFSEARCL
-547 RYTPWNSIM
+547 RYVPWNPVM
-556 LLAAAAI
+556 LLTSAAI
-563 LYYTFMAEFAL
+563 LYYTFMAEFSL

-583 MMLAFT
+583 MMLVFT
-589 SAAIFILS
+589 SAAILIFS
-597 YTFKK
+597 YAFKK
-602 RFPIKQYTIP
+602 RFPIGQCTIP
-612 YLTAMGM
+612 YLVGLGI
-619 NVLIYVI
+619 NVLIYAI
-626 NIWGDQWVYTSLT
+626 NIWGDQWEHMSLS
-639 PALLRWL
+639 PVLLRWL
-646 AAAFVIA
+646 AAAFIIV

-658 ARQYYTLIGLKTPF
+658 ARQYYTIIGLKTHF
-672 TVYLNVL
+672 TVYLNILVL
-679 ALFLWLTMARSF
+679 LLWLTMARSF
-691 LLQAGVEDFDAGFS
+691 LWQAGVEDFDAGFS
-705 VSLSIAGFIQMALG
+705 VSLSIAGFVQMALG

-766 LILSFLYQKLKDVLF
+766 LVLSFLYQKLKGVLF
-781 NKVKA
+781 KNDEDE
-786 AVHFRTGSL
+786 TD
-795 YFIIFVFI
+795 
-803 IFIPVKPRSVSPA
+803 
-816 LQSVLCH
+816 
-823 RNS
+823 

>member
-1 MGELYGTC
+1 MGDFYGVC
-9 ALLAAVLFF
+9 ALLAALMFF
-18 VLLQK
+18 VLIQK
-23 FESRFGKVDKELGEI
+23 FDKKFGKVEKELDEI
-38 KKRMDD
+38 KKRMDAF
-44 LLKAQEKMASGPVR
+44 LKAQERIASDHVQS
-58 AKEDVTAETLDNT
+58 KENV
-71 DILPYVTEELPDS
+71 
-84 TVTALKEEKAV
+84 
-95 EEKAVEGIQPIMAET
+95 
-110 TPQKLNA
+110 
-117 SLEKESAEATL
+117 SAEAVEDTCIPPHAANEIPVPKKEL
-128 QETSPEAPLEIP
+128 LRKEEQLEAPQGMMAENNVTSEIP
-140 SVSKRKQV
+140 VVTPSVRKQKKV

-239 FPQTVAFTIL
+239 FPQTVAFIIL
-249 IAITLFMSILSILY
+249 IVITLFMSILSVLY

-268 AIISLVGGFLAPFLV
+268 AIISLVGGFLAPFIV
-283 STGNGNYL
+283 SSGDGNYM
-291 VLFTYMSILNLGMFG
+291 VLFTYISILNLGMFG
-306 LSIYMK
+306 LSIYKK

-326 VMGIFLLTG
+326 VMGLFLLTG
-335 FTTGSTHIS
+335 YSTGTAIIS
-344 VHLFIFATLFY
+344 VHLFAFATLFY

-369 AVKKN
+369 AIKKN

-393 LFLRNMGLPFKSE
+393 LFLRNMELAFKSE
-406 GLLIAI
+406 GLLSLFIAI

-471 VKSKIGV
+471 VKSKIWI
-478 YERATQVLMGLTL
+478 YERATLVLMGLTL
-491 VSYLMDI
+491 ISYLMDVSAVI
-498 YNVLMTSSSSETI
+498 LSSSSSDTV

-522 VGLATGAFALLMG
+522 VGLAAGAFALMMG
-535 RYRSLFTEARYL
+535 HYRSLFSESRCMRYV
-547 RYTPWNSIM
+547 PWNPVM
-556 LLAAAAI
+556 LLTSSAI
-563 LYYTFMAEFAL
+563 LYYTFMAEFSL

-583 MMLAFT
+583 MMLVFT
-589 SAAIFILS
+589 SAAILILS
-597 YTFKK
+597 YAFKK
-602 RFPIKQYTIP
+602 RFPIEQCTIP
-612 YLTAMGM
+612 YLAGLGV
-619 NVLIYVI
+619 NVLIYAI
-626 NIWGDQWVYTSLT
+626 NIWGDQWAHMSL
-639 PALLRWL
+639 PPVLLRWL
-646 AAAFVIA
+646 AAAFIIV

-658 ARQYYTLIGLKTPF
+658 ARQYYTIIGLKIHF

-679 ALFLWLTMARSF
+679 ALLLWLTMARSF
-691 LLQAGVEDFDAGFS
+691 LWQAGVEDFDAGFS
-705 VSLSIAGFIQMALG
+705 VSLSIAGFVQMALG

-766 LILSFLYQKLKDVLF
+766 LVLSFLYQKLKGVLF
-781 NKVKA
+781 KNDEDE
-786 AVHFRTGSL
+786 TD
-795 YFIIFVFI
+795 
-803 IFIPVKPRSVSPA
+803 
-816 LQSVLCH
+816 
-823 RNS
+823 

>member
-1 MGELYGTC
+1 MGDFYGVC
-9 ALLAAVLFF
+9 ALLAALMFF
-18 VLLQK
+18 VLIQK
-23 FESRFGKVDKELGEI
+23 FDKKFGKVEKELDEI
-38 KKRMDD
+38 KKRMDAF
-44 LLKAQEKMASGPVR
+44 LKAQERIASDHVQS
-58 AKEDVTAETLDNT
+58 KENV
-71 DILPYVTEELPDS
+71 
-84 TVTALKEEKAV
+84 
-95 EEKAVEGIQPIMAET
+95 
-110 TPQKLNA
+110 
-117 SLEKESAEATL
+117 SAEAVEDTCIPPHAANEIPVPKKEL
-128 QETSPEAPLEIP
+128 LRKEEQLEAPQGMMAENNVTSEIP
-140 SVSKRKQV
+140 VVTPSVRKQKKV

-239 FPQTVAFTIL
+239 FPQTVAFIIL
-249 IAITLFMSILSILY
+249 IVITLFMSILSVLY

-268 AIISLVGGFLAPFLV
+268 AIISLVGGFLAPFIV
-283 STGNGNYL
+283 SSGDGNYM
-291 VLFTYMSILNLGMFG
+291 VLFTYISILNLGMFG
-306 LSIYMK
+306 LSIYKK
-312 WGELPVIAFVFTYV
+312 WGELPVIAFVFTYL
-326 VMGIFLLTG
+326 VMGLFLLTG
-335 FTTGSTHIS
+335 YSTGTAIIS
-344 VHLFIFATLFY
+344 VHLFAFATLFY

-369 AVKKN
+369 AIKKN

-393 LFLRNMGLPFKSE
+393 LFLRNMELAFKSE
-406 GLLIAI
+406 GLLSLFIAI

-471 VKSKIGV
+471 VKSKIWI
-478 YERATQVLMGLTL
+478 YERATLVLMGLTL
-491 VSYLMDI
+491 ISYLMDVSAVI
-498 YNVLMTSSSSETI
+498 LSSPSSDTI

-522 VGLATGAFALLMG
+522 VGLAAGAFALMMG
-535 RYRSLFTEARYL
+535 HYRSLFSEARCL
-547 RYTPWNSIM
+547 RYVPWNPVM
-556 LLAAAAI
+556 LLTSAAI
-563 LYYTFMAEFAL
+563 LYYTFMAEFSL

-583 MMLAFT
+583 MMLVFT
-589 SAAIFILS
+589 SAAILILS
-597 YTFKK
+597 YAFKK
-602 RFPIKQYTIP
+602 RFPIEQCTIP
-612 YLTAMGM
+612 YLAGLGV
-619 NVLIYVI
+619 NVLIYAI
-626 NIWGDQWVYTSLT
+626 NIWGDQWAHMSL
-639 PALLRWL
+639 PPVLLRWL
-646 AAAFVIA
+646 AAAFIIV

-658 ARQYYTLIGLKTPF
+658 ARQYYTIIGLKIHF

-679 ALFLWLTMARSF
+679 ALLLWLTMARSF
-691 LLQAGVEDFDAGFS
+691 LWQAGVEDFDAGFS
-705 VSLSIAGFIQMALG
+705 VSLSIAGFVQMALG

-742 ILKDLWA
+742 ILKALWA

-766 LILSFLYQKLKDVLF
+766 LVLSFLYQKLKGVLF
-781 NKVKA
+781 KNDEDE
-786 AVHFRTGSL
+786 TD
-795 YFIIFVFI
+795 
-803 IFIPVKPRSVSPA
+803 
-816 LQSVLCH
+816 
-823 RNS
+823 

>member
-1 MGELYGTC
+1 MGDFYGVC
-9 ALLAAVLFF
+9 ALLAALMFF
-18 VLLQK
+18 VLIQK
-23 FESRFGKVDKELGEI
+23 FDKKFGKVEKELDEI
-38 KKRMDD
+38 KKRMDAF
-44 LLKAQEKMASGPVR
+44 LKAQERIASDHVQS
-58 AKEDVTAETLDNT
+58 KENV
-71 DILPYVTEELPDS
+71 
-84 TVTALKEEKAV
+84 
-95 EEKAVEGIQPIMAET
+95 
-110 TPQKLNA
+110 
-117 SLEKESAEATL
+117 SAEAVEDTCIPPHAANEIPVPKKEL
-128 QETSPEAPLEIP
+128 LRKEEQLEAPQGMMAENNVTSEIP
-140 SVSKRKQV
+140 VVTPSVRKQKKV

-239 FPQTVAFTIL
+239 FPQTVAFIIL
-249 IAITLFMSILSILY
+249 IVITLFMSILSVLY

-268 AIISLVGGFLAPFLV
+268 AIISLVGGFLAPFIV
-283 STGNGNYL
+283 SSGDGNYM
-291 VLFTYMSILNLGMFG
+291 VLFTYISILNLGMFG
-306 LSIYMK
+306 LSIYKK
-312 WGELPVIAFVFTYV
+312 WGELPVIAFVFTYL
-326 VMGIFLLTG
+326 VMGLFLLTG
-335 FTTGSTHIS
+335 YSTGTAIIS
-344 VHLFIFATLFY
+344 VHLFAFATLFY

-369 AVKKN
+369 AIKKN

-393 LFLRNMGLPFKSE
+393 LFLRNMELAFKSE
-406 GLLIAI
+406 GLLSLFIAI

-471 VKSKIGV
+471 VKSKIWI
-478 YERATQVLMGLTL
+478 YERATLVLMGLTL
-491 VSYLMDI
+491 ISYLMDVSAVI
-498 YNVLMTSSSSETI
+498 LSSSSSDTV

-522 VGLATGAFALLMG
+522 VGLAAGAFALMMG
-535 RYRSLFTEARYL
+535 HYRSLFSESRCL
-547 RYTPWNSIM
+547 RYVPWNPVM
-556 LLAAAAI
+556 LLTSAAI
-563 LYYTFMAEFAL
+563 LYYTFMAEFSL

-583 MMLAFT
+583 MMLVFT
-589 SAAIFILS
+589 SAAILILS
-597 YTFKK
+597 YAFKK
-602 RFPIKQYTIP
+602 RFPIEQCTIP
-612 YLTAMGM
+612 YLAGLGV
-619 NVLIYVI
+619 NVLIYAI
-626 NIWGDQWVYTSLT
+626 NIWGDQWAHMSL
-639 PALLRWL
+639 PPVLLRWL
-646 AAAFVIA
+646 AAAFIIV

-658 ARQYYTLIGLKTPF
+658 ARQYYTIIGLKIHF

-679 ALFLWLTMARSF
+679 ALLLWLTMARSF
-691 LLQAGVEDFDAGFS
+691 LWQAGVEDFDAGFS
-705 VSLSIAGFIQMALG
+705 VSLSIAGFVQMALG

-766 LILSFLYQKLKDVLF
+766 LVLSFLYQKLKGVLF
-781 NKVKA
+781 KNDEDE
-786 AVHFRTGSL
+786 TD
-795 YFIIFVFI
+795 
-803 IFIPVKPRSVSPA
+803 
-816 LQSVLCH
+816 
-823 RNS
+823 

>member
-1 MGELYGTC
+1 MGDFYGVC
-9 ALLAAVLFF
+9 ALLAALMFF
-18 VLLQK
+18 VLIQK
-23 FESRFGKVDKELGEI
+23 FDKKFGKVEKELDEI
-38 KKRMDD
+38 KKRMDAF
-44 LLKAQEKMASGPVR
+44 LKAQERIASDHVQS
-58 AKEDVTAETLDNT
+58 KENV
-71 DILPYVTEELPDS
+71 
-84 TVTALKEEKAV
+84 
-95 EEKAVEGIQPIMAET
+95 
-110 TPQKLNA
+110 
-117 SLEKESAEATL
+117 SAEAVEDTCIPPHAANEIPVPKKEL
-128 QETSPEAPLEIP
+128 LRKEEQLEAPQGMMAENNVTSEIP
-140 SVSKRKQV
+140 VVTPSVRKQKKV

-219 GGAFAVF
+219 GGAFAVI

-239 FPQTVAFTIL
+239 FPQTVAFIIL
-249 IAITLFMSILSILY
+249 IVITLFMSILSVLY

-268 AIISLVGGFLAPFLV
+268 AIISLVGGFLAPFIV
-283 STGNGNYL
+283 SSGDGNYM
-291 VLFTYMSILNLGMFG
+291 VLFTYISILNLGMFG
-306 LSIYMK
+306 LSIYKK
-312 WGELPVIAFVFTYV
+312 WGELPVIAFVFTYL
-326 VMGIFLLTG
+326 VMGLFLLTG
-335 FTTGSTHIS
+335 YSTGTAIIS
-344 VHLFIFATLFY
+344 VHLFAFATLFY

-369 AVKKN
+369 AIKKN

-393 LFLRNMGLPFKSE
+393 LFLRNMELAFKSE
-406 GLLIAI
+406 GLLSLFIAI

-471 VKSKIGV
+471 VKSKIWI
-478 YERATQVLMGLTL
+478 YERATLVLMGLTL
-491 VSYLMDI
+491 ISYLMDVSAVI
-498 YNVLMTSSSSETI
+498 LSSPSSDTI

-522 VGLATGAFALLMG
+522 VGLAAGAFALMMG
-535 RYRSLFTEARYL
+535 HYRSLFSEARCL
-547 RYTPWNSIM
+547 RYVPWNPVM
-556 LLAAAAI
+556 LLTSAAI
-563 LYYTFMAEFAL
+563 LYYTFMAEFSL

-583 MMLAFT
+583 MMLVFT
-589 SAAIFILS
+589 SAAILILS
-597 YTFKK
+597 YAFKK
-602 RFPIKQYTIP
+602 RFPIEQCTIP
-612 YLTAMGM
+612 YLAGLGV
-619 NVLIYVI
+619 NVLIYAI
-626 NIWGDQWVYTSLT
+626 NIWGDQWAHMSL
-639 PALLRWL
+639 PPVLLRWL
-646 AAAFVIA
+646 AAAFIIV

-658 ARQYYTLIGLKTPF
+658 ARQYYTIIGLKIHF

-679 ALFLWLTMARSF
+679 ALLLWLTMARSF
-691 LLQAGVEDFDAGFS
+691 LWQAGVEDFDAGFS
-705 VSLSIAGFIQMALG
+705 VSLSIAGFVQMALG

-766 LILSFLYQKLKDVLF
+766 LVLSFLYQKLKGVLF
-781 NKVKA
+781 KNDEDE
-786 AVHFRTGSL
+786 TD
-795 YFIIFVFI
+795 
-803 IFIPVKPRSVSPA
+803 
-816 LQSVLCH
+816 
-823 RNS
+823 

>member
-1 MGELYGTC
+1 MGDFYGVC
-9 ALLAAVLFF
+9 ALLAALMFF
-18 VLLQK
+18 VLIQK
-23 FESRFGKVDKELGEI
+23 FDKKFGKVEKELDEI
-38 KKRMDD
+38 KKRMDAF
-44 LLKAQEKMASGPVR
+44 LKAQERIASDHVQS
-58 AKEDVTAETLDNT
+58 KENV
-71 DILPYVTEELPDS
+71 
-84 TVTALKEEKAV
+84 
-95 EEKAVEGIQPIMAET
+95 
-110 TPQKLNA
+110 
-117 SLEKESAEATL
+117 SAEAVEDTCIPPHAANEIPVL
-128 QETSPEAPLEIP
+128 KKELLRKEEQLEAPQGMMAENNVTSEIP
-140 SVSKRKQV
+140 VVTPSVRKQKKV

-239 FPQTVAFTIL
+239 FPQTVAFIIL
-249 IAITLFMSILSILY
+249 IVITLFMSILSVLY

-268 AIISLVGGFLAPFLV
+268 AIISLVGGFLAPFIV
-283 STGNGNYL
+283 SSGDGNYM
-291 VLFTYMSILNLGMFG
+291 VLFTYISILNLGMFG
-306 LSIYMK
+306 LSIYKK
-312 WGELPVIAFVFTYV
+312 WGELPVIAFVFTYL
-326 VMGIFLLTG
+326 VMGLFLLTG
-335 FTTGSTHIS
+335 YSTGTAIIS
-344 VHLFIFATLFY
+344 VHLFAFATLFY

-369 AVKKN
+369 AIKKN

-393 LFLRNMGLPFKSE
+393 LFLRNMELAFKSE
-406 GLLIAI
+406 GLLSLFIAI

-471 VKSKIGV
+471 VKSKIWI
-478 YERATQVLMGLTL
+478 YERATLVLMGLTL
-491 VSYLMDI
+491 ISYLMDVSAVI
-498 YNVLMTSSSSETI
+498 LSSSSSDTV

-522 VGLATGAFALLMG
+522 VGLAAGAFALMMG
-535 RYRSLFTEARYL
+535 HYRSLFSEARCL
-547 RYTPWNSIM
+547 RYVPWNPVM
-556 LLAAAAI
+556 LLTSAAI
-563 LYYTFMAEFAL
+563 LYYTFMAEFSL

-583 MMLAFT
+583 MMLVFT
-589 SAAIFILS
+589 SAAILILS
-597 YTFKK
+597 YAFKK
-602 RFPIKQYTIP
+602 RFPIEQCTIP
-612 YLTAMGM
+612 YLAGLGV
-619 NVLIYVI
+619 NVLIYAI
-626 NIWGDQWVYTSLT
+626 NIWGDQWAHMSL
-639 PALLRWL
+639 PPVLLRWL
-646 AAAFVIA
+646 AAAFIIV

-658 ARQYYTLIGLKTPF
+658 ARQYYTIIGLKIHF

-679 ALFLWLTMARSF
+679 ALLLWLTMVRSF
-691 LLQAGVEDFDAGFS
+691 LWQAGVEDFDAGFS
-705 VSLSIAGFIQMALG
+705 VSLSIAGFVQMALG

-766 LILSFLYQKLKDVLF
+766 LVLSFLYQKLKGVLF
-781 NKVKA
+781 KNDEDE
-786 AVHFRTGSL
+786 TD
-795 YFIIFVFI
+795 
-803 IFIPVKPRSVSPA
+803 
-816 LQSVLCH
+816 
-823 RNS
+823 

>member
-1 MGELYGTC
+1 MGDFYGVC
-9 ALLAAVLFF
+9 ALLAALMFF
-18 VLLQK
+18 VLIQK
-23 FESRFGKVDKELGEI
+23 FDKKFGKVEKELDEI
-38 KKRMDD
+38 KKRMDAF
-44 LLKAQEKMASGPVR
+44 LKAQERIASDHVQS
-58 AKEDVTAETLDNT
+58 KENV
-71 DILPYVTEELPDS
+71 
-84 TVTALKEEKAV
+84 
-95 EEKAVEGIQPIMAET
+95 
-110 TPQKLNA
+110 
-117 SLEKESAEATL
+117 SAEAVEDTCIPPHAANEIPVPKKEL
-128 QETSPEAPLEIP
+128 LRKEEQLEAPQGMMAENNVTSEIP
-140 SVSKRKQV
+140 VVTPSVRKQKKV

-239 FPQTVAFTIL
+239 FPQTVAFIIL
-249 IAITLFMSILSILY
+249 IVITLFMSILSVLY

-268 AIISLVGGFLAPFLV
+268 AIISLVGGFLAPFIV
-283 STGNGNYL
+283 SSGDGNYM
-291 VLFTYMSILNLGMFG
+291 VLFTYISILNLGMFG
-306 LSIYMK
+306 LSIYKK
-312 WGELPVIAFVFTYV
+312 WGELPVIAFVFTYL
-326 VMGIFLLTG
+326 VMGLFLLTG
-335 FTTGSTHIS
+335 YSTGTAIIS
-344 VHLFIFATLFY
+344 VHLFAFATLFY

-369 AVKKN
+369 AIKKN

-393 LFLRNMGLPFKSE
+393 LFLRNMELAFKSE
-406 GLLIAI
+406 GLLSLFIAI

-471 VKSKIGV
+471 VKSKIWI
-478 YERATQVLMGLTL
+478 YERATLVLMGLTL
-491 VSYLMDI
+491 ISYLMDVSAVI
-498 YNVLMTSSSSETI
+498 LSSPSSDTI

-522 VGLATGAFALLMG
+522 VGLAAGAFALMMG
-535 RYRSLFTEARYL
+535 HYRSLFSEARCL
-547 RYTPWNSIM
+547 RYVPWNPVM
-556 LLAAAAI
+556 LLTSAAI
-563 LYYTFMAEFAL
+563 LYYTFMAEFSL

-583 MMLAFT
+583 MMLVFT
-589 SAAIFILS
+589 SAAILILS
-597 YTFKK
+597 YAFKK
-602 RFPIKQYTIP
+602 RFPIEQCTIP
-612 YLTAMGM
+612 YLAGLGV
-619 NVLIYVI
+619 NVLIYAI
-626 NIWGDQWVYTSLT
+626 NIWGDQWAHMSL
-639 PALLRWL
+639 PPVLLRWL
-646 AAAFVIA
+646 AAAFIIV

-658 ARQYYTLIGLKTPF
+658 ARQYYTIIGLKIHF

-679 ALFLWLTMARSF
+679 ALLLWLTMARSF
-691 LLQAGVEDFDAGFS
+691 LWQAGVEDFDAGFS
-705 VSLSIAGFIQMALG
+705 VSLSIAGFVQMALG

-781 NKVKA
+781 KNDEDE
-786 AVHFRTGSL
+786 
-795 YFIIFVFI
+795 
-803 IFIPVKPRSVSPA
+803 VS
-816 LQSVLCH
+816 
-823 RNS
+823 

>member
-1 MGELYGTC
+1 MGDFYGVC
-9 ALLAAVLFF
+9 ALLAALMFF
-18 VLLQK
+18 VLIQK
-23 FESRFGKVDKELGEI
+23 FDKKFGKVEKELDEI
-38 KKRMDD
+38 KKRMDAF
-44 LLKAQEKMASGPVR
+44 LKAQERIASDHVQS
-58 AKEDVTAETLDNT
+58 KENV
-71 DILPYVTEELPDS
+71 
-84 TVTALKEEKAV
+84 
-95 EEKAVEGIQPIMAET
+95 
-110 TPQKLNA
+110 
-117 SLEKESAEATL
+117 SAEAVEDTCIPPHAANEIPVPKKEL
-128 QETSPEAPLEIP
+128 LRKEEQLEAPQGMMAENNVTSEIP
-140 SVSKRKQV
+140 VVTPSVRKQKKV

-239 FPQTVAFTIL
+239 FPQTVAFIIL
-249 IAITLFMSILSILY
+249 IVITLFMSILSVLY

-268 AIISLVGGFLAPFLV
+268 AIISLVGGFLAPFIV
-283 STGNGNYL
+283 SSGDGNYM
-291 VLFTYMSILNLGMFG
+291 VLFTYISILNLGMFG
-306 LSIYMK
+306 LSIYKK
-312 WGELPVIAFVFTYV
+312 WGELPVIAFVFTYL
-326 VMGIFLLTG
+326 VMGLFLLTG
-335 FTTGSTHIS
+335 YSTGTAIIS
-344 VHLFIFATLFY
+344 VHLFAFATLFY

-369 AVKKN
+369 AIKKN

-393 LFLRNMGLPFKSE
+393 LFLRNMELAFKSE
-406 GLLIAI
+406 GLLSLFIAI

-471 VKSKIGV
+471 VKSKIWI
-478 YERATQVLMGLTL
+478 YERATLVLMGLTL
-491 VSYLMDI
+491 ISYLMDVSAVI
-498 YNVLMTSSSSETI
+498 LSSPSSDTI

-522 VGLATGAFALLMG
+522 VGLAAGAFALMMG
-535 RYRSLFTEARYL
+535 HYRSLFSEARCL
-547 RYTPWNSIM
+547 RYVPWNPVM
-556 LLAAAAI
+556 LLTSAAI
-563 LYYTFMAEFAL
+563 LYYTFMAEFSL

-583 MMLAFT
+583 MMLVFT
-589 SAAIFILS
+589 SAAILILS
-597 YTFKK
+597 YAFKK
-602 RFPIKQYTIP
+602 RFPIEQCTIP
-612 YLTAMGM
+612 YLAGLGV
-619 NVLIYVI
+619 NVLIYAI
-626 NIWGDQWVYTSLT
+626 NIWGDQWAHMSL
-639 PALLRWL
+639 PPVLLRWL
-646 AAAFVIA
+646 AAAFIIV

-658 ARQYYTLIGLKTPF
+658 ARQYYTIIGLKTHS

-679 ALFLWLTMARSF
+679 ALLLWLTMVRSF
-691 LLQAGVEDFDAGFS
+691 LWQAGVEDFDAGFS
-705 VSLSIAGFIQMALG
+705 VSLSIAGFVQMALG

-766 LILSFLYQKLKDVLF
+766 LVLSFLYQKLKGVLF
-781 NKVKA
+781 KNDEDE
-786 AVHFRTGSL
+786 TD
-795 YFIIFVFI
+795 
-803 IFIPVKPRSVSPA
+803 
-816 LQSVLCH
+816 
-823 RNS
+823 

>member
-1 MGELYGTC
+1 MGDFYGVC
-9 ALLAAVLFF
+9 ALLAALMFF
-18 VLLQK
+18 VLIQK
-23 FESRFGKVDKELGEI
+23 FDKKFGKVEKELDEI
-38 KKRMDD
+38 KKRMDAF
-44 LLKAQEKMASGPVR
+44 LKAQERIASDHVQS
-58 AKEDVTAETLDNT
+58 KENV
-71 DILPYVTEELPDS
+71 
-84 TVTALKEEKAV
+84 
-95 EEKAVEGIQPIMAET
+95 
-110 TPQKLNA
+110 
-117 SLEKESAEATL
+117 SAEAVEDTCIPPHAANEIPVPKKEL
-128 QETSPEAPLEIP
+128 LRKEEQLEAPQGMMAENNVTSEIP
-140 SVSKRKQV
+140 VVTPSVRKQKKV

-239 FPQTVAFTIL
+239 FPQTVAFIIL
-249 IAITLFMSILSILY
+249 IVITLFMSILSVLY

-268 AIISLVGGFLAPFLV
+268 AIISLVGGFLAPFIV
-283 STGNGNYL
+283 SSGDGNYM
-291 VLFTYMSILNLGMFG
+291 VLFTYISILNLGMFG
-306 LSIYMK
+306 LSIYKK
-312 WGELPVIAFVFTYV
+312 WGELPVIAFVFTYL
-326 VMGIFLLTG
+326 VMGLFLLTG
-335 FTTGSTHIS
+335 YSTGTAIIS
-344 VHLFIFATLFY
+344 VHLFAFATLFY

-369 AVKKN
+369 AIKKN

-393 LFLRNMGLPFKSE
+393 LFLRNMELAFKSE
-406 GLLIAI
+406 GLLSLFIAI

-471 VKSKIGV
+471 VKSKIWI
-478 YERATQVLMGLTL
+478 YERATLVLMGLTL
-491 VSYLMDI
+491 ISYLMDVSAVI
-498 YNVLMTSSSSETI
+498 LSSPSSDTI

-522 VGLATGAFALLMG
+522 VGLAAGAFALMMG
-535 RYRSLFTEARYL
+535 HYRSLFSEARRL
-547 RYTPWNSIM
+547 RYVPWNPVM
-556 LLAAAAI
+556 LLTSAAI
-563 LYYTFMAEFAL
+563 LYYTFMAEFSL

-583 MMLAFT
+583 MMLVFT
-589 SAAIFILS
+589 SAAILILS
-597 YTFKK
+597 YAFKK
-602 RFPIKQYTIP
+602 RFPIEQCTIP
-612 YLTAMGM
+612 YLAGLGV
-619 NVLIYVI
+619 NVLIYAI
-626 NIWGDQWVYTSLT
+626 NIWGDQWAHMSL
-639 PALLRWL
+639 PPVLLRWL
-646 AAAFVIA
+646 AAAFIIV

-658 ARQYYTLIGLKTPF
+658 ARQYYTIIGLKIHF

-679 ALFLWLTMARSF
+679 ALLLWLTMARSF
-691 LLQAGVEDFDAGFS
+691 LWQAGVEDFDAGFS
-705 VSLSIAGFIQMALG
+705 VSLSIAGFVQMALG

-766 LILSFLYQKLKDVLF
+766 LVLSFLYQKLKGVLF
-781 NKVKA
+781 KNDEDE
-786 AVHFRTGSL
+786 TD
-795 YFIIFVFI
+795 
-803 IFIPVKPRSVSPA
+803 
-816 LQSVLCH
+816 
-823 RNS
+823 

>member
-1 MGELYGTC
+1 MGDFYGVC
-9 ALLAAVLFF
+9 ALLAALMFF
-18 VLLQK
+18 VLIQK
-23 FESRFGKVDKELGEI
+23 FDKKFGKVEKELDEI
-38 KKRMDD
+38 KKRMDAF
-44 LLKAQEKMASGPVR
+44 LKAQERIASDHVQS
-58 AKEDVTAETLDNT
+58 KENV
-71 DILPYVTEELPDS
+71 
-84 TVTALKEEKAV
+84 
-95 EEKAVEGIQPIMAET
+95 
-110 TPQKLNA
+110 
-117 SLEKESAEATL
+117 SAEAVEDTCIPPHAANEIPVL
-128 QETSPEAPLEIP
+128 KKELLRKEEQLEAPQGMMAENNVTSEIP
-140 SVSKRKQV
+140 VVTPSVRKQKKV

-239 FPQTVAFTIL
+239 FPQTVAFIIL
-249 IAITLFMSILSILY
+249 IVITLFMSILSVLY

-268 AIISLVGGFLAPFLV
+268 AIISLVGGFLAPFIV
-283 STGNGNYL
+283 SSGDGNYM
-291 VLFTYMSILNLGMFG
+291 VLFTYISILNLGMFG
-306 LSIYMK
+306 LSIYKK
-312 WGELPVIAFVFTYV
+312 WGELPVIAFVFTYL
-326 VMGIFLLTG
+326 VMGLFLLTG
-335 FTTGSTHIS
+335 YSTGTAIIS
-344 VHLFIFATLFY
+344 VHLFAFATLFY

-369 AVKKN
+369 AIKKN
-374 RGLLLVIITNNFI
+374 RGLLLVIITNNCI

-393 LFLRNMGLPFKSE
+393 LFLRNMELAFKSE
-406 GLLIAI
+406 GLLSLFIAI

-471 VKSKIGV
+471 VKSKIWI
-478 YERATQVLMGLTL
+478 YERATLVLMGLTL
-491 VSYLMDI
+491 ISYLMDVSAVI
-498 YNVLMTSSSSETI
+498 LSSSSSDTV

-522 VGLATGAFALLMG
+522 VGLAAGAFALMMG
-535 RYRSLFTEARYL
+535 HYRSLFSESRCL
-547 RYTPWNSIM
+547 RYVPWNPVM
-556 LLAAAAI
+556 LLTSAAI
-563 LYYTFMAEFAL
+563 LYYTFMAEFSL

-583 MMLAFT
+583 MMLVFT
-589 SAAIFILS
+589 SAAILILS
-597 YTFKK
+597 YAFKK
-602 RFPIKQYTIP
+602 RFPIEQCTIP
-612 YLTAMGM
+612 YLAGLGI
-619 NVLIYVI
+619 NVLIYAI
-626 NIWGDQWVYTSLT
+626 NIWGDQWAHMSLS
-639 PALLRWL
+639 PVLLRWL
-646 AAAFVIA
+646 AAAFIIV

-658 ARQYYTLIGLKTPF
+658 ARQYYTIIGLKTHS

-679 ALFLWLTMARSF
+679 ALLLWLTMVRSF
-691 LLQAGVEDFDAGFS
+691 LWQAGVEDFDAGFS
-705 VSLSIAGFIQMALG
+705 VSLSIAGFVQMALG

-766 LILSFLYQKLKDVLF
+766 LVLSFLYQKLKGVLF
-781 NKVKA
+781 KNDEDE
-786 AVHFRTGSL
+786 TD
-795 YFIIFVFI
+795 
-803 IFIPVKPRSVSPA
+803 
-816 LQSVLCH
+816 
-823 RNS
+823 

>member
-1 MGELYGTC
+1 MGDFYGVC
-9 ALLAAVLFF
+9 ALLAALMFF
-18 VLLQK
+18 VLIQK
-23 FESRFGKVDKELGEI
+23 FDKKFGKVEKELDEI
-38 KKRMDD
+38 KKRMDAF
-44 LLKAQEKMASGPVR
+44 LKAQERIASDHVQS
-58 AKEDVTAETLDNT
+58 KENV
-71 DILPYVTEELPDS
+71 
-84 TVTALKEEKAV
+84 
-95 EEKAVEGIQPIMAET
+95 
-110 TPQKLNA
+110 
-117 SLEKESAEATL
+117 SAEAVEDTCIPPHAANEIPVPKKEL
-128 QETSPEAPLEIP
+128 LRKEEQLEAPQGMMAENNVTSEIP
-140 SVSKRKQV
+140 VVTPSVRKQKKV

-239 FPQTVAFTIL
+239 FPQTVAFIIL
-249 IAITLFMSILSILY
+249 IVITLFMSILSVLY

-268 AIISLVGGFLAPFLV
+268 AIISLVGGFLAPFIV
-283 STGNGNYL
+283 SSGDGNYM
-291 VLFTYMSILNLGMFG
+291 VLFTYISILNLGMFG
-306 LSIYMK
+306 LSIYKK
-312 WGELPVIAFVFTYV
+312 WGELPVIAFVFTYL
-326 VMGIFLLTG
+326 VMGLFLLTG
-335 FTTGSTHIS
+335 YSTGTAIIS
-344 VHLFIFATLFY
+344 VHLFAFATLFY

-369 AVKKN
+369 AIKKN

-393 LFLRNMGLPFKSE
+393 LFLRNMELAFKSE
-406 GLLIAI
+406 GLLSLFIAI

-471 VKSKIGV
+471 VKSKIWI
-478 YERATQVLMGLTL
+478 YERATLVLMGLTL
-491 VSYLMDI
+491 ISYLMDVSAVI
-498 YNVLMTSSSSETI
+498 LSSSSSDTV

-522 VGLATGAFALLMG
+522 VGLAAGAFALMMG
-535 RYRSLFTEARYL
+535 HYRSLFSESRCL
-547 RYTPWNSIM
+547 RYVPWNPVM
-556 LLAAAAI
+556 LLTSAAI
-563 LYYTFMAEFAL
+563 LYYTFMAEFSL

-583 MMLAFT
+583 MMLVFT
-589 SAAIFILS
+589 SAAILILS
-597 YTFKK
+597 YAFKK
-602 RFPIKQYTIP
+602 RFPIEQCTIP
-612 YLTAMGM
+612 YLAGLGV
-619 NVLIYVI
+619 NVLIYAI
-626 NIWGDQWVYTSLT
+626 NIWGDQWAHMSL
-639 PALLRWL
+639 PPVLLRWL
-646 AAAFVIA
+646 AAAFIIV

-658 ARQYYTLIGLKTPF
+658 ARQYYTIIGLKTHF

-679 ALFLWLTMARSF
+679 ALLLWLTMVRSF
-691 LLQAGVEDFDAGFS
+691 LWQAGVEDFDAGFS
-705 VSLSIAGFIQMALG
+705 VSLSIAGFVQMALG

-766 LILSFLYQKLKDVLF
+766 LVLSFLYQKLKGVLF
-781 NKVKA
+781 KNDEDE
-786 AVHFRTGSL
+786 TD
-795 YFIIFVFI
+795 
-803 IFIPVKPRSVSPA
+803 
-816 LQSVLCH
+816 
-823 RNS
+823 

>member
-58 AKEDVTAETLDNT
+58 AKEDVPAETLENT

-95 EEKAVEGIQPIMAET
+95 EEKTVEGIQPIMAET

-128 QETSPEAPLEIP
+128 QETSPEAPFEIP
-140 SVSKRKQV
+140 SVPKRKQV

-239 FPQTVAFTIL
+239 FPQTVAFIIL

-306 LSIYMK
+306 LSIYKK

-406 GLLIAI
+406 GLLSLLIAI

-471 VKSKIGV
+471 VKSRIGV

-498 YNVLMTSSSSETI
+498 YNVVMHEHHAVSTI

-535 RYRSLFTEARYL
+535 RYRSLFAAARYL

-556 LLAAAAI
+556 LLAAAII

-597 YTFKK
+597 YAFKK
-602 RFPIKQYTIP
+602 RFPIEQYIIP
-612 YLTAMGM
+612 YLAAMGM
-619 NVLIYVI
+619 NVLIYAI

-781 NKVKA
+781 KNDEDE
-786 AVHFRTGSL
+786 TD
-795 YFIIFVFI
+795 
-803 IFIPVKPRSVSPA
+803 
-816 LQSVLCH
+816 
-823 RNS
+823 

>member
-95 EEKAVEGIQPIMAET
+95 EEKTVEGIQPIMAET

-239 FPQTVAFTIL
+239 FPQTVAFIIL

-306 LSIYMK
+306 LSIYKK
-312 WGELPVIAFVFTYV
+312 WGELPVIAFIFTYV

-344 VHLFIFATLFY
+344 VHLFVFATLFY

-406 GLLIAI
+406 GLLSLLIAI

-424 KKDYKFLIYA
+424 KKDYKF
-434 MLGLVLT
+434 LT

-471 VKSKIGV
+471 IKSKIGV

-535 RYRSLFTEARYL
+535 RYRSLFAAARYL

-583 MMLAFT
+583 MMLVFT

-597 YTFKK
+597 YAFKK
-602 RFPIKQYTIP
+602 RFPIEQYIIP

-619 NVLIYVI
+619 NVLIYAI
-626 NIWGDQWVYTSLT
+626 NIWGDQWAYTSLT

-646 AAAFVIA
+646 AASFVIA

-679 ALFLWLTMARSF
+679 ALLLWLTMARSF

-781 NKVKA
+781 KNDEDE
-786 AVHFRTGSL
+786 TD
-795 YFIIFVFI
+795 
-803 IFIPVKPRSVSPA
+803 
-816 LQSVLCH
+816 
-823 RNS
+823 

>member
-1 MGELYGTC
+1 
-9 ALLAAVLFF
+9 
-18 VLLQK
+18 
-23 FESRFGKVDKELGEI
+23 
-38 KKRMDD
+38 
-44 LLKAQEKMASGPVR
+44 
-58 AKEDVTAETLDNT
+58 
-71 DILPYVTEELPDS
+71 
-84 TVTALKEEKAV
+84 
-95 EEKAVEGIQPIMAET
+95 MAE
-110 TPQKLNA
+110 NNV
-117 SLEKESAEATL
+117 
-128 QETSPEAPLEIP
+128 TSEIP
-140 SVSKRKQV
+140 VVTPSVRKQKKV

-239 FPQTVAFTIL
+239 FPQTVAFIIL
-249 IAITLFMSILSILY
+249 IVITLFMSILSVLY

-268 AIISLVGGFLAPFLV
+268 AIISLVGGFLAPFIV
-283 STGNGNYL
+283 SSGDGNYM
-291 VLFTYMSILNLGMFG
+291 VLFTYISILNLGMFG
-306 LSIYMK
+306 LSIYKK
-312 WGELPVIAFVFTYV
+312 WGELPVIAFVFTYL
-326 VMGIFLLTG
+326 VMGLFLLTG
-335 FTTGSTHIS
+335 YSTGTAIIS
-344 VHLFIFATLFY
+344 VHLFAFATLFY

-369 AVKKN
+369 AIKKN

-393 LFLRNMGLPFKSE
+393 LFLRNMELAFKSE
-406 GLLIAI
+406 GLLSLFIAI

-471 VKSKIGV
+471 VKSKIWI
-478 YERATQVLMGLTL
+478 YERATLVLMGLTL
-491 VSYLMDI
+491 ISYLMDVSAVI
-498 YNVLMTSSSSETI
+498 LSSSSSDTV

-522 VGLATGAFALLMG
+522 VGLAAGAFALMMG
-535 RYRSLFTEARYL
+535 HYRSLFSESRCL
-547 RYTPWNSIM
+547 RYVPWNPVM
-556 LLAAAAI
+556 LLTSAAI
-563 LYYTFMAEFAL
+563 LYYTFMAEFSL

-583 MMLAFT
+583 MMLVFT
-589 SAAIFILS
+589 SAAILILS
-597 YTFKK
+597 YAFKK
-602 RFPIKQYTIP
+602 RFPIEQCTIP
-612 YLTAMGM
+612 YLAGLGI
-619 NVLIYVI
+619 NVLIYAI
-626 NIWGDQWVYTSLT
+626 NIWGDQWAHMSLS
-639 PALLRWL
+639 PVLLRWL
-646 AAAFVIA
+646 AAAFIIV

-658 ARQYYTLIGLKTPF
+658 ARQYYTIIGLKTHF

-679 ALFLWLTMARSF
+679 ALLLWLTMVRSF
-691 LLQAGVEDFDAGFS
+691 LWQAGVEDFDAGFS
-705 VSLSIAGFIQMALG
+705 VSLSIAGFVQMALG

-766 LILSFLYQKLKDVLF
+766 LVLSFLYQKLKGVLF
-781 NKVKA
+781 KNDEDE
-786 AVHFRTGSL
+786 TD
-795 YFIIFVFI
+795 
-803 IFIPVKPRSVSPA
+803 
-816 LQSVLCH
+816 
-823 RNS
+823 

>member
-44 LLKAQEKMASGPVR
+44 LLKAQEKMASGPVS

-148 NYEKFIGEN
+148 NYEKFIGEY

-306 LSIYMK
+306 LSIYQK

-406 GLLIAI
+406 GLLSLLIAI

-478 YERATQVLMGLTL
+478 YERATQVLIGLTL

-597 YTFKK
+597 YAFKK

-619 NVLIYVI
+619 NVLIYAI

-639 PALLRWL
+639 PALLRWF

-742 ILKDLWA
+742 VLKDLWA

-781 NKVKA
+781 KNDEDE
-786 AVHFRTGSL
+786 TD
-795 YFIIFVFI
+795 
-803 IFIPVKPRSVSPA
+803 
-816 LQSVLCH
+816 
-823 RNS
+823 